1 MGREI
6 MLSTVLFALL
16 TGTCSVGS
24 NLPVLPRRKK
34 YGNALAAVNSSDSA
48 SEEIW
53 RENTS
58 ILCAELYKSSIPFS

>member
-6 MLSTVLFALL
+6 MLSTVPFAML
-16 TGTCSVGS
+16 TGICSVGS

-34 YGNALAAVNSSDSA
+34 YGNALAAANGSDSA
-48 SEEIW
+48 TRKMW

-58 ILCAELYKSSIPFS
+58 IL

>member
-6 MLSTVLFALL
+6 MLSTVPFAML
-16 TGTCSVGS
+16 TGICSVGS

-48 SEEIW
+48 CEEIW

-58 ILCAELYKSSIPFS
+58 ILLSELNKSSVPFT